1 MGQINFVKSQLKT
14 VRESKMQAVCVRSA
28 IIVVAVIMIT
38 AIPAMIYLNWHFYFQ
53 NTLTM
58 AGVPNYMDSE
68 KSSLLQ
74 DPIQI
79 DLEGY
84 SESGEYKN
92 KPIEIT
98 YKAYYDIT
106 GIITS
111 VRDYWGLDAYDTL
124 APRDLCMIWGTL
136 ALQYPS
142 PEMKFWHDNR
152 VCNSEIGNVYIDPS
166 DKGSRK
172 GAFGV
177 THYGVSLI
185 SNNHLIPSTAEIRDR
200 MFALGVGDTARIVGY
215 LVRVRYDGILLDS
228 SMTRDDIIYD
238 HSSTTCEIIYVTNV
252 EKL

>member
-1 MGQINFVKSQLKT
+1 MSQINFVNSQPKT
-14 VRESKMQAVCVRSA
+14 IRQSKMRAIRVRSA
-28 IIVVAVIMIT
+28 IIAVIIIIVA
-38 AIPAMIYLNWHFYFQ
+38 AIPAAIYLNWHFYFQ

-68 KSSLLQ
+68 KSSLSQ

-79 DLEGY
+79 NLEGY

-111 VRDYWGLDAYDTL
+111 IRDYWGFDAYDTL

-142 PEMKFWHDNR
+142 PEMKFWHENR
-152 VCNSEIGNVYIDPS
+152 VCNSKVGDVYIDPS
-166 DKGSRK
+166 DENSRK
-172 GAFGV
+172 GAFGT
-177 THYGVSLI
+177 THYSVSLA

-200 MFALGVGDTARIVGY
+200 MFDLSVGDTARIVGY

-228 SMTRDDIIYD
+228 SMTRDDVIYD
-238 HSSTTCEIIYVTNV
+238 HSSTTCEIIYVTSV